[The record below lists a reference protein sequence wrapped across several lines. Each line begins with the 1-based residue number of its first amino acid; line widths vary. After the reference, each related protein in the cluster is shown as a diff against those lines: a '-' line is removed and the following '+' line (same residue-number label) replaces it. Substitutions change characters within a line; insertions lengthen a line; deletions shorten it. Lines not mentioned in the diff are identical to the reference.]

1 MENTKIKKFYKRKSK
16 DAQEILVKIIE
27 DSLLCLYNQE
37 IIKDK
42 TLNRV
47 ISFYFLLI
55 DYEYEHMIEFD
66 DFEIEEKKLLYKI
79 IIDGI
84 VSVYVDN
91 EYLEYSDI
99 GTKYKQKIIQELLSF
114 FKYLTRF
121 SEDKVFAIYT
131 REVKKYRMRGFNWDN
146 THTSILKATKTIVV
160 RIKGRKN

>member
-16 DAQEILVKIIE
+16 DAQNIIIKILE
-27 DSLLCLYNQE
+27 DSLLCLYNQDV
-37 IIKDK
+37 IKDK

-55 DYEYEHMIEFD
+55 DYEYENMIEFD
-66 DFEIEEKKLLYKI
+66 DLEIEEKKLLYKI

-84 VSVYVDN
+84 ASVYVDN

-114 FKYLTRF
+114 FKYLTKF
-121 SEDKVFAIYT
+121 SEEKVFMIYT
-131 REVKKYRMRGFNWDN
+131 REVKKYRMKGFNWD
-146 THTSILKATKTIVV
+146 SIPY
-160 RIKGRKN
+160 

>member
-66 DFEIEEKKLLYKI
+66 DLEIEEKKLLYKI

-114 FKYLTRF
+114 FKYLTKF
-121 SEDKVFAIYT
+121 SEEKVFMIYT
-131 REVKKYRMRGFNWDN
+131 REVKKYRMKGFNWD
-146 THTSILKATKTIVV
+146 SIPY
-160 RIKGRKN
+160 

>member
-114 FKYLTRF
+114 FKYLTKF
-121 SEDKVFAIYT
+121 SEEKVFMIYT
-131 REVKKYRMRGFNWDN
+131 REVKKYRMKGFNWD
-146 THTSILKATKTIVV
+146 SIPY
-160 RIKGRKN
+160 

>member
-1 MENTKIKKFYKRKSK
+1 MQNINIKKYFGRKSK
-16 DAQEILVKIIE
+16 DVQEILIKIIE

-42 TLNRV
+42 TLSRV

-66 DFEIEEKKLLYKI
+66 DLEIEEKKLLYKL

-91 EYLEYSDI
+91 EYLEYSDR

-114 FKYLTRF
+114 FKYLTKF
-121 SEDKVFAIYT
+121 SEEKVFMIYT
-131 REVKKYRMRGFNWDN
+131 REVKKYRMKGFCWDN
-146 THTSILKATKTIVV
+146 IPY
-160 RIKGRKN
+160 